1 MLRNLGENYEKN
13 SIFIILTVNILFL
26 CVGNSARSQIA
37 EGLAK
42 SMMGSEH
49 NIQSAGSQPS
59 DSVHQNAISTMREIG
74 IDISGNNPKGIDE
87 LDKEFLDNLDYVIT
101 LCAEEVCPT
110 LNKETHKIHWAN
122 EDPDND
128 SYSDDML
135 EKEFRRTRENIYNLL
150 KRFFVEKL

>member
-1 MLRNLGENYEKN
+1 MK
-13 SIFIILTVNILFL
+13 
-26 CVGNSARSQIA
+26 
-37 EGLAK
+37 
-42 SMMGSEH
+42 
-49 NIQSAGSQPS
+49 
-59 DSVHQNAISTMREIG
+59 EIG
-74 IDISGNNPKGIDE
+74 IDISGNNPKGINE

-101 LCAEEVCPT
+101 LCAEEVCPI
-110 LNKETHKIHWAN
+110 LSKETHKIHWAN

>member
-1 MLRNLGENYEKN
+1 M
-13 SIFIILTVNILFL
+13 NILFL

-59 DSVHQNAISTMREIG
+59 GSVHQNAISTMKEIG
-74 IDISGNNPKGIDE
+74 INISNYESKSLEDI
-87 LDKEFLDNLDYVIT
+87 DKDFINDVDYIIT
-101 LCAEEVCPT
+101 LCAEEFCPT
-110 LNKETHKIHWAN
+110 LNKKAKKIHWAN

-128 SYSDDML
+128 SYSNQQL
-135 EKEFRRTRENIYNLL
+135 EKEFRRTRENIFKLL
-150 KRFFVEKL
+150 KKFFIENS

>member
-1 MLRNLGENYEKN
+1 M
-13 SIFIILTVNILFL
+13 NILFL

-49 NIQSAGSQPS
+49 NIQSAGSQPG
-59 DSVHQNAISTMREIG
+59 DSVHQNAISTMKEIG
-74 IDISGNNPKGIDE
+74 IDISGNIPKGINE
-87 LDKEFLDNLDYVIT
+87 LDKEFLDNLDYVVT
-101 LCAEEVCPT
+101 LCAEEVCPI
-110 LNKETHKIHWAN
+110 LSKETHKIHWAN

>member
-1 MLRNLGENYEKN
+1 M
-13 SIFIILTVNILFL
+13 NILFL

-42 SMMGSEH
+42 SMLGSEL
-49 NIQSAGSQPS
+49 NVQSAGSQPS
-59 DSVHQNAISTMREIG
+59 DSVHQNAISTMKEIG
-74 IDISGNNPKGIDE
+74 IDISGNKPKGINE
-87 LDKEFLDNLDYVIT
+87 LDKEFLDNLNYVIT

-128 SYSDDML
+128 SYSEEML
-135 EKEFRRTRENIYNLL
+135 EKEFRRARENIYNLL

>member
-1 MLRNLGENYEKN
+1 M
-13 SIFIILTVNILFL
+13 NILFL
-26 CVGNSARSQIA
+26 CVGNSARSQIG

-42 SMMGSEH
+42 SMMGSEN

-59 DSVHQNAISTMREIG
+59 GSVHKNAISTMKEIG
-74 IDISGNNPKGIDE
+74 IDISGHHSKGIDE

-101 LCAEEVCPT
+101 LCAEEACPT
-110 LNKETHKIHWAN
+110 LNKETHKIHWPN

-135 EKEFRRTRENIYNLL
+135 KKEFRRTRENIYNLL

>member
-1 MLRNLGENYEKN
+1 M
-13 SIFIILTVNILFL
+13 NILFL

-49 NIQSAGSQPS
+49 NVQSAGSQPS
-59 DSVHQNAISTMREIG
+59 DSVHQNAISTMKEIG

-87 LDKEFLDNLDYVIT
+87 LDKEFLDNLDYVVT
-101 LCAEEVCPT
+101 LCAEEVCPI
-110 LNKETHKIHWAN
+110 LSKETHKIHWAN